1 MRIFICT
8 GEVSGDLQGAMLIES
23 LQRHAQTHHQTLEI
37 VGVGGDRMAAAG
49 AKLLGN
55 TTALS
60 SVGFLEAV
68 PFILP
73 TLRLQGRIKKY
84 LAENPPDI
92 FVAIDYPGF
101 NLTLGRE
108 LRRLYPDLPIIYYIA
123 PQDWVWQDWQLS
135 SVFGHT
141 ERMTVIVSRL
151 LAIFPEESRFF
162 EKLDFPVTWVGHP
175 LVDRLQN
182 PPQRETARQTLGIDD
197 SELAIAL
204 IPASRPQEITYIL
217 PIIAQAAQKLQAK
230 LPNARFWIPL
240 SLERYRPKIE
250 AICRRY
256 QLKAKIFTG
265 NSLELLAATDLAI
278 TKSGTVN
285 LELALLNVPQVV
297 VYRVSGLTAWLA
309 KRLKFNIPF
318 MSPPNLV
325 LMQEIVP
332 ELLQDAATPDRIVA
346 ESLEFLMNP
355 HRRQKLSVDY
365 EKMRHRLGEA
375 GACDRA
381 AQAILSASG
390 ETV

>member
-23 LQRHAQTHHQTLEI
+23 LQRQAQSHNQTLEV
-37 VGVGGDRMAAAG
+37 VGVGGDRMAATG
-49 AKLLGN
+49 ATILGN

-60 SVGFLEAV
+60 SIGFLEAV
-68 PFILP
+68 PFIFP
-73 TLRLQGRIKKY
+73 TLRLQRRIKKY

-101 NLTLGRE
+101 NLTLGQE
-108 LRRLYPDLPIIYYIA
+108 LRRQYPDLPIIYYIA
-123 PQDWVWQDWQLS
+123 PQDWVWQDWKLS

-141 ERMTVIVSRL
+141 ERMTATISRL
-151 LAIFPEESRFF
+151 LAIFPEEARFF
-162 EKLDFPVTWVGHP
+162 EKHDFPVTWVGHP
-175 LVDRLQN
+175 IADRLVN
-182 PPQRETARQTLGIDD
+182 PPQRETARQALGIDD

-217 PIIAQAAQKLQAK
+217 PIIAQAAQTLQAK
-230 LPNARFWIPL
+230 LPHARFWIPL
-240 SLERYRPKIE
+240 SLERYRPQIE

-256 QLKAKIFTG
+256 QLNAQIFTG

-278 TKSGTVN
+278 AKSGTVN

-309 KRLKFNIPF
+309 KRLQFNIPF

-325 LMQEIVP
+325 MMQGIVP
-332 ELLQDAATPDRIVA
+332 ELLQDEATPERIVA
-346 ESLEFLMNP
+346 ESLEFLLNP
-355 HRRQKLSVDY
+355 HRREKLTADY
-365 EKMRHRLGEA
+365 EKMRQGLGES

-381 AQAILSASG
+381 AQAILA
-390 ETV
+390 EVDMFR

>member
-8 GEVSGDLQGAMLIES
+8 GEVSGDLQGAMLIQA
-23 LQRHAQTHHQTLEI
+23 LQRHNQTLEI
-37 VGVGGDRMAAAG
+37 VGIGGDRMAAAG
-49 AKLLGN
+49 AKLLGC
-55 TTALS
+55 TTDLS
-60 SVGFLEAV
+60 SIGFLEAV

-73 TLRLQGRIKKY
+73 TLRLQRRIKKY

-101 NLTLGRE
+101 NVTLGQS
-108 LRRLYPDLPIIYYIA
+108 LRHQYPDLPIVYYIA
-123 PQDWVWQDWQLS
+123 PQDWVWQGWKLS

-141 ERMTVIVSRL
+141 ERMTETVSRL
-151 LAIFPEESRFF
+151 LAIFPEEARFF

-182 PPQRETARQTLGIDD
+182 PPQRETARQALGIND

-230 LPNARFWIPL
+230 LPNACFWIPL
-240 SLERYRPKIE
+240 SLEAYRPKIE

-256 QLKAKIFTG
+256 QLNVQIFTG
-265 NSLELLAATDLAI
+265 NSLELLAAADLAI

-297 VYRVSGLTAWLA
+297 LYRVSGLTAWLA
-309 KRLKFNIPF
+309 RRLQFNIPF

-325 LMQEIVP
+325 LMQEIIP
-332 ELLQDAATPDRIVA
+332 ELLQEEATPERIVA

-355 HRRQKLSVDY
+355 ARRQELTADY
-365 EKMRHRLGEA
+365 EKMRQALGEA

-381 AQAILSASG
+381 AQAILA
-390 ETV
+390 ELDI